1 MRSLALAALALAGA
15 LLSADEGFPE
25 ARNLRFER
33 LSLEQG
39 LSQSHVNCILQDRH
53 GFLWLG
59 TQDGLNRY
67 DGYRFRVFKHDAREP
82 GSLANNTVWAVFED
96 RDGVLWVGTDG
107 GGLDRWDPSR
117 EAFVHYQHDPANA
130 KSLSGNRVRA
140 VLETKDGALWV
151 GTDGAGLSR
160 LDRRNGEFTRYRA
173 RADDPR
179 GLSSDRV
186 RFLME
191 DRDGALWIAT
201 DGGGLSRLDSA
212 RVNFT
217 TYRNNPKD
225 PGSLSADRVR
235 HVYQDR
241 DGVLWVGTYQAGLNR
256 FEGGGRF
263 TRMRKGPDSGSL
275 ANDRVRAVL
284 QDRAGVLWIGTDGG
298 LSEWRPESQR
308 FVNHGHRDTDRTSLS
323 DDRVL
328 SLYQDRGGVLW
339 VGTQG
344 GGLNRWNTATG
355 SFALVRS
362 DAASSSSLTS
372 NRVSAFA
379 STPDDTLWVG
389 TSAGLSRLDRRTGAV
404 QSFHNDPKDAKSLSD
419 DRVMSLL
426 LDRSGRLWVGT
437 YEGGLNQLDPA
448 TGRFRRFLP
457 DPKDAAT
464 LSGPGISSMLE
475 DREGRMWLGVFRG
488 GLDRFDPA
496 SGKALHY
503 RSAPDDPTS
512 LSSDSVTALAQ
523 DRAGMIW
530 VGTDG
535 GGINRFDPASGK
547 TTRFQNEPGNQSSLS
562 SDAVFVVHEDRRGDL
577 WVGTQGGGLN
587 RWRAND
593 RAAGRP
599 IFARYTERDGLSNDT
614 VYGILEEDSGNL
626 WLSTNRGLS
635 RLDPETGSFRNF
647 DASHGLQSDEFNFGA
662 YHQAA
667 SGEMYFG
674 GIDGFNSFLPSR
686 VSRNDNVPPVVLTS
700 IQKLNREVRLGQDLA
715 DVRELTLDHR
725 DYVVSFEFAAL
736 DYAAPERNRYA
747 YKLEGLDH
755 DWVAAGSARRA
766 SYTNLQPGHYV
777 FRVKGS
783 NGDGVWNEDGV
794 ALKLT
799 VEPPPWR
806 SVWAYAAYAL
816 LALGGLLLYGRSQ
829 EKRRYRE
836 IEYSHR
842 LEQQVQDRTAELAQR
857 NDELQLLNRKLEDAS
872 LTDSLTGLSNR
883 RFLMAQ
889 MPQDVAVVER
899 YYRRLDP
906 KASPPLPGNRPDFA
920 LMMID
925 LDGLKGVNDTYGHA
939 AGDRVLMTIREIL
952 ERACRK
958 SDTLVRWGGDE
969 FLVVARYVEPEVVE
983 ALAERIRRAVEE
995 HAFDLGQGRPV
1006 HLGCSIGF
1014 ALYPFLT
1021 ATPNLLTWEQVGS
1034 IADRALYAAKSSGR
1048 NTWVGILA
1056 TANTPTEDVVHLV
1069 SHRPATLVR
1078 EGSIEVRSSLADP
1091 NALVWERHV
1100 VPRESEPLVVGSQ
1113 RRPA

>member
-1 MRSLALAALALAGA
+1 MRSRFVATLALSSLC
-15 LLSADEGFPE
+15 LSAGQGFAE
-25 ARNLRFER
+25 ARNVRFER

-67 DGYRFRVFKHDAREP
+67 DGYSFRVFKHDSREP
-82 GSLANNTVWAVFED
+82 GSLASNTVWALFED
-96 RDGVLWVGTDG
+96 RNGALWVGTDG

-117 EAFVHYQHDPANA
+117 EEFVHHRHESANA

-140 VLETKDGALWV
+140 IVETKDGVLWV

-160 LDRRNGEFTRYRA
+160 LDRSSGEFTSYRS
-173 RADDPR
+173 RTGDPR
-179 GLSSDRV
+179 SLSSDRV

-201 DGGGLSRLDSA
+201 DGGGLVRLDSA

-217 TYRNNPKD
+217 TYRTDASD
-225 PGSLSADRVR
+225 PASLSDDRVR
-235 HVYQDR
+235 HVFQDR
-241 DGVLWVGTYQAGLNR
+241 DGALWVGTYQAGLNR
-256 FEGGGRF
+256 LEGGARF
-263 TRMRKGPDSGSL
+263 THFRAGPEQGSL
-275 ANDRVRAVL
+275 ANDRVRVAL
-284 QDRAGVLWIGTDGG
+284 QDRTGVLWIGTDGG
-298 LSEWRPESQR
+298 LSEFRPESQS

-328 SLYQDRGGVLW
+328 SLYQDRGGVFW

-344 GGLNRWNTATG
+344 GGLNKWNTATG

-362 DAASSSSLTS
+362 DPASSSSLTS
-372 NRVSAFA
+372 NRITAFA
-379 STPDDTLWVG
+379 SAPDTLWVG
-389 TSAGLSRLDRRTGAV
+389 TSAGLNRFDRRTGTVRAYR
-404 QSFHNDPKDAKSLSD
+404 HDPKDPTSLSD

-437 YEGGLNQLDPA
+437 FEGGLNRLDPA
-448 TGRFRRFLP
+448 SEKFKRFSP
-457 DPKDAAT
+457 DPTDASA
-464 LSGPGISSMLE
+464 LSGPGITSLLE
-475 DREGRMWLGVFRG
+475 DREGRLWVGVFRG
-488 GLDRFDPA
+488 GLNRMDPDT
-496 SGKALHY
+496 GKAVQY
-503 RSAPDDPTS
+503 RSAPDKPAT
-512 LSSDSVTALAQ
+512 LSSDSVISLAE

-535 GGINRFDPASGK
+535 GGLNRFDPATG
-547 TTRFQNEPGNQSSLS
+547 TAVRYQSDPTNSRSLS
-562 SDAVFVVHEDRRGDL
+562 SDAIFVIHEGRNGDL

-587 RWRAND
+587 RWKVSD
-593 RAAGRP
+593 RAAGTP
-599 IFARYTERDGLSNDT
+599 VFDRYTEREGLANDT
-614 VYGILEEDSGNL
+614 VYGLLEEDSGNL
-626 WLSTNRGLS
+626 WMSTNRGLS

-647 DASHGLQSDEFNFGA
+647 DATHGLQSDEFNFGA
-662 YHQAA
+662 YHLATT
-667 SGEMYFG
+667 GEMFFG
-674 GIDGFNSFLPSR
+674 GIDGFNTFVPSR
-686 VSRNDNVPPVVLTS
+686 VRRNDYVPPVVLTS
-700 IQKLNREVRLGQDLA
+700 IQKLNREVRLGQDLG
-715 DVRELTLDHR
+715 DVREITLGHR
-725 DYVVSFEFAAL
+725 DYVVSFEYAAL
-736 DYAAPERNRYA
+736 DFSAPDRNRYA

-766 SYTNLQPGHYV
+766 SYTNLRPGSYV
-777 FRVKGS
+777 FRVRGS
-783 NGDGVWNEDGV
+783 NGDGAWNQDGI
-794 ALKLT
+794 ALRIT

-806 SVWAYAAYAL
+806 SAWAYAVYGL
-816 LALGGLLLYGRSQ
+816 LAFAALRTYGRIQ
-829 EKRRYRE
+829 ERGRLRE

-842 LEQQVQDRTAELAQR
+842 LEKQVEDRTAELAQR
-857 NDELQLLNRKLEDAS
+857 NDELQLLNGKLEDAS

-899 YYRRLDP
+899 YYRRLD
-906 KASPPLPGNRPDFA
+906 STGTPPLPGNQPDFA

-939 AGDRVLMTIREIL
+939 AGDRALMQIREIL

-995 HAFDLGQGRPV
+995 HPFDLGLGRPV

-1014 ALYPFLT
+1014 AMYPFLKS
-1021 ATPNLLTWEQVGS
+1021 APSLLTWEQVGS

-1048 NTWVGILA
+1048 NAWVGILG
-1056 TANTPTEDVVHLV
+1056 TAKTPTDDLVHLV
-1069 SHRPATLVR
+1069 SHRPATLTR
-1078 EGSIEVRSSLADP
+1078 DGSIAVRSSVADS

-1100 VPRESEPLVVGSQ
+1100 VPRESEPLVVSQ
-1113 RRPA
+1113 RR

>member
-1 MRSLALAALALAGA
+1 MRSASLVALGFSSL
-15 LLSADEGFPE
+15 LLSANPGFGE

-67 DGYRFRVFKHDAREP
+67 DGYRFQVFKHDSRDP
-82 GSLANNTVWAVFED
+82 DSLANNTVWALFED
-96 RDGVLWVGTDG
+96 KDGVLWVGTDG

-117 EAFVHYQHDPANA
+117 QGFAHHPSDPAND
-130 KSLSGNRVRA
+130 KTLGGNRVRA
-140 VLETKDGALWV
+140 IVETKDGALWV

-160 LDRRNGEFTRYRA
+160 LDRASGEFTRYRS
-173 RADDPR
+173 RAGDPR
-179 GLSSDRV
+179 SLSNDRV

-201 DGGGLSRLDSA
+201 DGGGLVRLDSA

-217 TYRNNPKD
+217 TYRND
-225 PGSLSADRVR
+225 PSDPTSLSDDRVR

-241 DGVLWVGTYQAGLNR
+241 DGVIWVGTYQAGLNR
-256 FEGGGRF
+256 FEGGRRF
-263 TRMRKGPDSGSL
+263 TRFRKGPGPGSL

-284 QDRAGVLWIGTDGG
+284 QDRSGVLWVGTDGG
-298 LSEWRPESQR
+298 LAEWRSESQR

-323 DDRVL
+323 DDKVL
-328 SLYQDRGGVLW
+328 SLYQDRSGVLW

-344 GGLNRWNTATG
+344 GGLNKWNTATG

-362 DAASSSSLTS
+362 DPASASSLTS
-372 NRVSAFA
+372 NRVTAFA
-379 STPDDTLWVG
+379 SSADGTLWVG
-389 TSAGLSRLDRRTGAV
+389 TSEGLSRIDRRTRQVRAYR
-404 QSFHNDPKDAKSLSD
+404 NEPRDPGSLSD
-419 DRVMSLL
+419 DHVMSLL
-426 LDRSGRLWVGT
+426 EDRSGRLWVGT
-437 YEGGLNQLDPA
+437 FEGGLNQLDPA

-457 DPKDAAT
+457 NPKDPAT
-464 LSGPGISSMLE
+464 LSGPGVSSLLE
-475 DREGRMWLGVFRG
+475 DREGRLWVAVFRG
-488 GLDRFDPA
+488 GLDQLHPSTGNAVHHRSVPNDPA
-496 SGKALHY
+496 
-503 RSAPDDPTS
+503 T
-512 LSSDSVTALAQ
+512 LSSDSVIALAE

-535 GGINRFDPASGK
+535 AGFNRFDPASGK
-547 TTRFQNEPGNQSSLS
+547 ATRFRSEPGSPDSLS
-562 SDAVFVVHEDRRGDL
+562 SDVVFAIHEDRRGDL
-577 WVGTQGGGLN
+577 WLGTQGGGLN
-587 RWRAND
+587 RWKASD

-599 IFARYTERDGLSNDT
+599 IFTRYTEREGLANDT

-647 DASHGLQSDEFNFGA
+647 DATHGLQSDEFNFGA
-662 YHQAA
+662 YHQAP
-667 SGEMYFG
+667 SGEMFFG
-674 GIDGFNSFLPSR
+674 GIDGFNSFVPSR
-686 VSRNDNVPPVVLTS
+686 VGRNDYVPPVVLTRV
-700 IQKLNREVRLGQDLA
+700 QKLNRELRPGRDLA
-715 DVRELTLDHR
+715 DVREITLDHH
-725 DYVVSFEFAAL
+725 DYVVSFEYAAL

-755 DWVAAGSARRA
+755 DWVMAGSARRA
-766 SYTNLQPGHYV
+766 SYTNLRPGHYV

-783 NGDGVWNEDGV
+783 NGDGVWNEDGM
-794 ALKLT
+794 ALSIT

-806 SVWAYAAYAL
+806 SAWAYTAYAL
-816 LALGGLLLYGRSQ
+816 LAFGALRLYAKSQ
-829 EKRRYRE
+829 ERRRGRE
-836 IEYSHR
+836 IEYSQR
-842 LEQQVQDRTAELAQR
+842 LERQVQDRTAELAQR
-857 NDELQLLNRKLEDAS
+857 NDELQLVNRKLEDAS

-906 KASPPLPGNRPDFA
+906 NGPPPLPGNRPDFA

-925 LDGLKGVNDTYGHA
+925 LDGLKGVNDTYGHT
-939 AGDRVLMTIREIL
+939 AGDKVLTKIREIL

-969 FLVVARYVEPEVVE
+969 FLVVARYVEPEMVE

-995 HAFDLGQGRPV
+995 HEFDLGQGRPV

-1021 ATPNLLTWEQVGS
+1021 STPNLLTWEQVGS

-1048 NTWVGILA
+1048 NAWVGILG
-1056 TANTPTEDVVHLV
+1056 TAKTPTEDVVHLV
-1069 SHRPATLVR
+1069 SHRPATLTR
-1078 EGSIEVRSSLADP
+1078 EGSIDVRSSLADKD
-1091 NALVWERHV
+1091 AVVWERRV
-1100 VPRESEPLVVGSQ
+1100 VPRESEPLLS
-1113 RRPA
+1113 R